1 MTDKRKIEKVMK
13 VKFERKAFKE
23 QIIPEDDFVIETVV
37 ELPIKE
43 FNKFLDDM
51 LGDYE
56 FINAHKDIMYVD
68 SNDVWHA
75 IYVTAKDVDYG
86 ILVQSEGYGYARY
99 SAFLRKCHVEVQNA
113 KRWYS

>member
-1 MTDKRKIEKVMK
+1 MK
-13 VKFERKAFKE
+13 VKFERKAYRE

-51 LGDYE
+51 LGDYK
-56 FINAHKDIMYVD
+56 FIEERKHLMYVD
-68 SNDVWHA
+68 RDNVWHA
-75 IYVTAKDVDYG
+75 IYVTAKDIDYG

-99 SAFLRKCHVEVQNA
+99 SAFLRRCHVVEV
-113 KRWYS
+113 RHD

>member
-1 MTDKRKIEKVMK
+1 MK
-13 VKFERKAFKE
+13 VKFERKAYRE

-51 LGDYE
+51 LADYK
-56 FINAHKDIMYVD
+56 FIEERKHLMYVD
-68 SNDVWHA
+68 ENNIWHA
-75 IYVTAKDVDYG
+75 IYVTAKGIDYG

-99 SAFLRKCHVEVQNA
+99 SAFLRRCHVVEVCHD
-113 KRWYS
+113 